1 MEELAQP
8 AVPSPA
14 AAPGPTPA
22 AAPAAAA
29 APASDPV
36 SNAPGASPP
45 PATAPS
51 GHAPLGSPSG
61 DPEQAEALATEL
73 SHDLMSP
80 YCPGRTIATCPSP
93 QARKLEAHIL
103 EQAQQGMSRA
113 EIETALADRFPD
125 IRGYVGR
132 PELIYGT
139 ALVALIAIVGLFL
152 VGRRWVRHGQQPG
165 RQPGQ
170 QPVLAGAGLTMSAVS
185 DRPESAVPT
194 EQIIAP
200 AADAEGKA
208 KPSRREV
215 DALDDALDRIDEF

>member
-8 AVPSPA
+8 AVPRPA
-14 AAPGPTPA
+14 AA
-22 AAPAAAA
+22 
-29 APASDPV
+29 
-36 SNAPGASPP
+36 
-45 PATAPS
+45 
-51 GHAPLGSPSG
+51 SG

-132 PELIYGT
+132 PEIIYGT

-152 VGRRWVRHGQQPG
+152 AGRRWVRHGKQPG
-165 RQPGQ
+165 RQP
-170 QPVLAGAGLTMSAVS
+170 VFAGAGLTMSAVS

-194 EQIIAP
+194 EQIIAS
-200 AADAEGKA
+200 AADAEDKA

>member
-1 MEELAQP
+1 MEEIAQP
-8 AVPSPA
+8 AA
-14 AAPGPTPA
+14 AGPTP
-22 AAPAAAA
+22 AA

-45 PATAPS
+45 PATGGV
-51 GHAPLGSPSG
+51 GHTPLGTPSG

-139 ALVALIAIVGLFL
+139 ALVALIAIVGLVL
-152 VGRRWVRHGQQPG
+152 AGRRWVRHGRSTVMPA
-165 RQPGQ
+165 
-170 QPVLAGAGLTMSAVS
+170 AGPTMFAASQ
-185 DRPESAVPT
+185 RPESAVPT

-200 AADAEGKA
+200 AADAEDPA